1 MKLTAYPDRSIDTE
15 KVRNAIKSQNQ
26 SEFFTVTEGGYLR
39 AVNGGGKLEPV
50 KSLKACDVT
59 HNNFWTDLQL
69 FGLCKQF
76 PAGSF

>member
-39 AVNGGGKLEPV
+39 AVNGGGK
-50 KSLKACDVT
+50 
-59 HNNFWTDLQL
+59 
-69 FGLCKQF
+69 
-76 PAGSF
+76 AGAGKESEGVRRDTQ